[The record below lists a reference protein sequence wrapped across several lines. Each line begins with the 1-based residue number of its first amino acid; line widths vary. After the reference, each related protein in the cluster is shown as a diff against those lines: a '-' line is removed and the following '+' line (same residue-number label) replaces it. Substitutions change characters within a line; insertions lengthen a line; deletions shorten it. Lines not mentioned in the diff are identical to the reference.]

1 MKRARLQA
9 SSQTSWYLKRGGLPD
24 ELEKDS
30 ILVLEVV

>member
-9 SSQTSWYLKRGGLPD
+9 SQTSWYLKGSDLQD

-30 ILVLEVV
+30 ILVLEVA

>member
-9 SSQTSWYLKRGGLPD
+9 SQTSSWYLKRSDLQD

-30 ILVLEVV
+30 ILVLEVA